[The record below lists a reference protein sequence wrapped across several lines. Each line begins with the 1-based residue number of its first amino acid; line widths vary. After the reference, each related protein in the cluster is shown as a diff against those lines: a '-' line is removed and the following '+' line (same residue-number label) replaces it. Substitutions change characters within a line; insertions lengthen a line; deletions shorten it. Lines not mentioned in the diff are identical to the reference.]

1 MSKKIQFA
9 LFSPQAGQSWHQLE
23 ERAHRCEKLG
33 FHSMWLVDH
42 MWTRGMPDL
51 DHHECMALMAGL
63 SAKTDKLRIGTM
75 VICNSYRNPAL
86 LAKSLATIDHI
97 SNGRLEIGYG
107 AGWMDEEY
115 KAYGYEFPS
124 MGTRLKMFEEGLHI
138 MKAMFTEKR
147 ATFEG
152 RHYKINEAICNPK
165 PVQKPHPPITIG
177 GMGEKIML
185 KLVARFADRWNCPA
199 GYESFEHKFNV
210 LKQHCKDVGRDVNS
224 IDISEQLLVCIGS
237 SDAEVEA
244 KWKAAQML
252 KPFISTGI
260 KGTPKQLIEQL
271 QKRVAM
277 GITTF
282 VIFFSDFAPPPTI
295 ELFAKE
301 VMPAF
306 A

>member
-1 MSKKIQFA
+1 MSKKVQFA

-51 DHHECMALMAGL
+51 DHHECLALMAGL

-97 SNGRLEIGYG
+97 SNGHLEIGYG

-115 KAYGYEFPS
+115 KAYGYQFPS

-147 ATFEG
+147 VTYKG
-152 RHYKINEAICNPK
+152 RHYSVEEAICNPK
-165 PVQKPHPPITIG
+165 PVQRPHPPITIG
-177 GMGEKIML
+177 GAGEKVML

-210 LKQHCKDVGRDVNS
+210 LKQHCKDVGRDVNT
-224 IDISEQLLVCIGS
+224 IDVSEQLLVCIGS

-252 KPFISTGI
+252 KPFVSTGI
-260 KGTPKQLIEQL
+260 KGTPKQLIEEL
-271 QKRVAM
+271 KKRVAM

-282 VIFFSDFAPPPTI
+282 VIFFSDFAPPPTL

>member
-1 MSKKIQFA
+1 MSKKVQFA

-63 SAKTDKLRIGTM
+63 AAKTDKLRIGTM

-115 KAYGYEFPS
+115 KAYGYQFPS

-138 MKAMFTEKR
+138 MKLMFTEKR

-152 RHYKINEAICNPK
+152 RHYKINEAACNPK
-165 PVQKPHPPITIG
+165 PVQQPHPPITIG

-210 LKQHCKDVGRDVNS
+210 LKQHCKDVGRDVNT

-252 KPFISTGI
+252 KPFITTGI

-271 QKRVAM
+271 KQRVAM

>member
-51 DHHECMALMAGL
+51 DHHECLALMAGL

-152 RHYKINEAICNPK
+152 RHYKIQEAICSPK
-165 PVQKPHPPITIG
+165 PVQQPHPPITIG
-177 GMGEKIML
+177 GSGEKIML

-210 LKQHCKDVGRDVNS
+210 LKQHCKDVGRDVNT

-252 KPFISTGI
+252 KPFINTGI

-271 QKRVAM
+271 KQRVAM

-282 VIFFSDFAPPPTI
+282 VIFFSDFAPPTTL

>member
-1 MSKKIQFA
+1 MSKKVQFA

-23 ERAHRCEKLG
+23 DRAHRCEKLG
-33 FHSMWLVDH
+33 FHSIWLVDH
-42 MWTRGMPDL
+42 MWTGGMPDL
-51 DHHECMALMAGL
+51 DHHECLALMAGL
-63 SAKTDKLRIGTM
+63 SAKTEKIRIGTL

-86 LAKSLATIDHI
+86 LAKTLATIDHI

-107 AGWMDEEY
+107 AGWMEPEY
-115 KAYGYEFPS
+115 KAYGYQFPS

-138 MKAMFTEKR
+138 MKALFTEKR

-177 GMGEKIML
+177 GSGEKVML
-185 KLVARFADRWNCPA
+185 KLVAKFADRWNCPA
-199 GYESFEHKFNV
+199 GYESFDHKFNV
-210 LKQHCKDVGRDVNS
+210 LKQHCKDIGRDVNT
-224 IDISEQLLVCIGS
+224 IDISEQLLVCIGQ

-252 KPFISTGI
+252 KPFVTTGI

-271 QKRVAM
+271 KQRVAM

-282 VIFFSDFAPPPTI
+282 TIFFSDFAPPPTL

>member
-1 MSKKIQFA
+1 
-9 LFSPQAGQSWHQLE
+9 
-23 ERAHRCEKLG
+23 
-33 FHSMWLVDH
+33 
-42 MWTRGMPDL
+42 MWTRGMPEL

-63 SAKTDKLRIGTM
+63 AAKTEKLRIGTM
-75 VICNSYRNPAL
+75 VICNNYRNPAL
-86 LAKSLATIDHI
+86 LAKSLSTIDHI

-115 KAYGYEFPS
+115 KAFGYEFPS

-152 RHYKINEAICNPK
+152 RHYKVQEALCNPK

-210 LKQHCKDVGRDVNS
+210 LKQHCKDVGRDINT
-224 IDISEQLLVCIGS
+224 IDISEQLLVCIGQ

-252 KPFISTGI
+252 KPFVSTGI
-260 KGTPKQLIEQL
+260 KGTPAQLIDQL
-271 QKRVAM
+271 KKRMAM

-282 VIFFSDFAPPPTI
+282 VIFFSDFAPPPTV

>member
-9 LFSPQAGQSWHQLE
+9 LFSPQAAQSWHQLE

-63 SAKTDKLRIGTM
+63 AAKTDKLRIGTM

-138 MKAMFTEKR
+138 MKLMFTEKR

-152 RHYKINEAICNPK
+152 RHYKINEAACNPK
-165 PVQKPHPPITIG
+165 PVQQPHPPITIG

-210 LKQHCKDVGRDVNS
+210 LKQHCKDVGRDVNT

-252 KPFISTGI
+252 KPFITTGI

-271 QKRVAM
+271 KQRVAM

>member
-1 MSKKIQFA
+1 
-9 LFSPQAGQSWHQLE
+9 
-23 ERAHRCEKLG
+23 
-33 FHSMWLVDH
+33 
-42 MWTRGMPDL
+42 
-51 DHHECMALMAGL
+51 MAGL
-63 SAKTDKLRIGTM
+63 SAKTEKIRIGTL

-86 LAKSLATIDHI
+86 LAKTLSTIDHI

-107 AGWMDEEY
+107 AGWMEPEY

-177 GMGEKIML
+177 GSGEKIML

-199 GYESFEHKFNV
+199 GYGASSTSSTCSSSTAKTSGATEI
-210 LKQHCKDVGRDVNS
+210 DV
-224 IDISEQLLVCIGS
+224 SEQLLVCIGANE
-237 SDAEVEA
+237 AEVEA

-252 KPFISTGI
+252 KPFVTRNQGHAEAGNEAAE
-260 KGTPKQLIEQL
+260 KARRDGHHDVHDFL
-271 QKRVAM
+271 QRLRAAADARAVRA
-277 GITTF
+277 
-282 VIFFSDFAPPPTI
+282 
-295 ELFAKE
+295 E

>member
-1 MSKKIQFA
+1 MSKKVQFA

-51 DHHECMALMAGL
+51 DHHECLALMAGL

-97 SNGRLEIGYG
+97 SNGHLEIGYG

-115 KAYGYEFPS
+115 KAYGYQFPS

-147 ATFEG
+147 VTYKG
-152 RHYKINEAICNPK
+152 RHYSVEEAICNPK
-165 PVQKPHPPITIG
+165 PMQQPHPPITIG
-177 GMGEKIML
+177 GAGEKVML

-210 LKQHCKDVGRDVNS
+210 LKQHCKDVGRDVNT
-224 IDISEQLLVCIGS
+224 IDVSEQLLVCIGS

-252 KPFISTGI
+252 KPFVSTGI
-260 KGTPKQLIEQL
+260 KGTPKQLIEEL
-271 QKRVAM
+271 KKRVAM

-282 VIFFSDFAPPPTI
+282 VIFFSDFAPPPTL